1 MVLCRPELQ
10 FKRSLWTRI
19 KRKLDKKHL
28 SGKFV
33 LQYDCQKLEDY
44 VRKGLLKHY
53 IGLAS
58 SESRFLKIPTEMYD
72 EMRNE
77 HLEEARGDTV
87 LMILGGQN
95 VTYAIMRL
103 PIHWTGIALEYIS
116 ISTVELAGS

>member
-1 MVLCRPELQ
+1 M
-10 FKRSLWTRI
+10 
-19 KRKLDKKHL
+19 
-28 SGKFV
+28 
-33 LQYDCQKLEDY
+33 
-44 VRKGLLKHY
+44 KHY

>member
-1 MVLCRPELQ
+1 
-10 FKRSLWTRI
+10 
-19 KRKLDKKHL
+19 
-28 SGKFV
+28 
-33 LQYDCQKLEDY
+33 
-44 VRKGLLKHY
+44 
-53 IGLAS
+53 
-58 SESRFLKIPTEMYD
+58 
-72 EMRNE
+72 MRNE